1 MKKIYLLL
9 SLLLIVQV
17 EAKIL
22 ITPQESMKN
31 SFPDAISVVK
41 KNILLTKEE
50 AKSITKDAKVKI
62 KSKIFRVFK
71 ALKGESIL
79 GYGVLINKRVRS
91 KNAVILYM
99 IESNGVLKSIE
110 IVAFN
115 EPLEYLPSSKWNA
128 EFKGLDTALRPR
140 LGKEIATITGATL
153 SARSVTDGARLA
165 FALYTKVLKEK

>member
-1 MKKIYLLL
+1 MKKKYLIL
-9 SLLLIVQV
+9 SLLLII
-17 EAKIL
+17 ELNAKIL

-31 SFPDAISVVK
+31 SFPNAISVVK
-41 KNILLTKEE
+41 KNILLTKKE
-50 AKSITKDAKVKI
+50 AQSIAKDAQVKL

-71 ALKGESIL
+71 ALNGEKVQ

-91 KNAVILYM
+91 KNVVVLYM

-110 IVAFN
+110 IIAFN
-115 EPLEYLPSSKWNA
+115 EPLEYLPSSKWNVQ
-128 EFKGLDTALRPR
+128 FQGLDTALRPR

-165 FALYTKVLKEK
+165 FALYEKVLKR